1 MKRSQDNF
9 LSHHI
14 IETYLQVIAE
24 KTQFETEIEVSPEI
38 YQECFK
44 ETVKVIMDSAE
55 TNNIIIKDR
64 SLLSEIDQKDF
75 NYNPAQAYQF
85 LCGACLQQQ
94 IGENKIESFIKHYN
108 KRKQQLK
115 ITAIDSFDHVKR
127 YHTVLDVYK
136 LYYLKFYTLIRM
148 PIVFLCSINEIIL
161 TLSLLSRRMP
171 PIYNFYAVLAIIYF
185 LSWIILFWN
194 TLFVK
199 AKTKRFFIIK
209 WILTILYWS
218 VYTEMTQDTHLWILY
233 TAFDVFSIPDYLR
246 YFKITD
252 IQ

>member
-9 LSHHI
+9 LAHLI

-24 KTQFETEIEVSPEI
+24 KTQFETAIEVSPEI

-44 ETVKVIMDSAE
+44 KTVKVIWDSAE
-55 TNNIIIKDR
+55 TNSSIIKDR
-64 SLLSEIDQKDF
+64 SLLSEISQKDF
-75 NYNPAQAYQF
+75 NYNPAKAYQF
-85 LCGACLQQQ
+85 LCEACLQKQ

-108 KRKQQLK
+108 KRKQQLN
-115 ITAIDSFDHVKR
+115 ITAMDSFDHVKR

-136 LYYLKFYTLIRM
+136 FYYLKFYTLIRM
-148 PIVFLCSINEIIL
+148 PIIFLGSISELLL
-161 TLSLLSRRMP
+161 TLSLVGRGMP
-171 PIYNFYAVLAIIYF
+171 MIYNFYAVLMILYL

-199 AKTKRFFIIK
+199 AKTKRSFVIK

-218 VYTEMTQDTHLWILY
+218 VYTVITKDSHLWIIYNAL
-233 TAFDVFSIPDYLR
+233 DIFSIPDYLR